1 ADKSRESSNSP
12 WLICKSNGVLSEGRP
27 KLLTFFRPVFYTL
40 LFSYSIFSAFFAH
53 FLLTTTVSL
62 HFLPPPIAGV
72 ILPDE

>member
-1 ADKSRESSNSP
+1 
-12 WLICKSNGVLSEGRP
+12 VLSEGRP